1 MSVTVSIKV
10 KKELVELAEKMVRFG
25 MAKSRSHAFNLM
37 LNEGVAKIKEEV
49 EFWESV
55 HAKVRELERNG
66 FKLKHGGLSKLLE
79 GDRAQ

>member
-37 LNEGVAKIKEEV
+37 LNEGVAKIKGEV

-55 HAKVRELERNG
+55 HAKVRELERKG

-79 GDRAQ
+79 EDRAQ